1 MAQDLALILETPV
14 EQLIPKMLAWNNTE
28 LLARVEET
36 LKQYEGVSYDDSSI
50 DLAKKDRAQLNAF
63 CKALNDER
71 IRIGKVYSSPY
82 DKFKS
87 EVDEVD
93 RKSVV

>member
-50 DLAKKDRAQLNAF
+50 DLAKKT
-63 CKALNDER
+63 
-71 IRIGKVYSSPY
+71 
-82 DKFKS
+82 
-87 EVDEVD
+87 
-93 RKSVV
+93 